1 MRRVVLL
8 LALAGLTALALPG
21 STAALPPTPQPSCSP
36 SPCSAWH
43 NTNVTVSW
51 PAPPA
56 GVSVAGG
63 CGQVT
68 VSQDTSGTPV
78 GCTWR
83 ENVTGETV
91 SSGVVVRR
99 DTTPPS
105 VSSSPERGPD
115 KGEWYNRPVSV
126 SFTGGDALSGV
137 ASCTS
142 GSYSGPDTGA
152 GSVGGSC
159 TDYAGNTRSSSFAIK
174 YDATAPSVEA
184 RPDRKPNA
192 QGWYNRRVSVAF
204 VGSDATSGVESCAPA
219 VTYSGPDADKTA
231 VSGTCV
237 DKAANASPPVAYE
250 LRYDTRPPALAQ
262 VKAEITSRG
271 IVLRWKASA
280 DSRTFGVERRPGLKG
295 AKPTTVYTGTA
306 LTFTDRR
313 LQKGVKYRYT
323 VTAYDEAG
331 NAAARGLAVKSDLT
345 TKAAARRPA
354 TRGAAR
360 PALLGPA
367 VNARVTAPPVLRW
380 SAVRNATYY
389 NVQLFRNGK
398 KILTTWPA
406 STSFKLRQSWRY
418 DGRRQRLA
426 PGRYRWYVWPGF
438 GKRSANRYG
447 KLIGSRVF
455 VVAR

>member
-1 MRRVVLL
+1 VNRRLL
-8 LALAGLTALALPG
+8 LLLVLAGLTALAVPS
-21 STAALPPTPQPSCSP
+21 STSAIPPAPQASCSP
-36 SPCSAWH
+36 APCEGWH
-43 NTNVTVSW
+43 NTSVTVSW
-51 PAPPA
+51 AAPPA
-56 GVSVAGG
+56 GVTATG
-63 CGQVT
+63 CGGAT
-68 VSQDTSGTPV
+68 VSQDTAGV
-78 GCTWR
+78 GVSCTWSDGSGS
-83 ENVTGETV
+83 VMSTV
-91 SSGVVVRR
+91 IVRK
-99 DTTPPS
+99 DSTPPS

-159 TDYAGNTRSSSFAIK
+159 TDYAGNTRSSSFGLK
-174 YDATAPSVEA
+174 YDATPPSVEA
-184 RPDRKPNA
+184 KPDRQPNA
-192 QGWYNRRVSVAF
+192 KGWYNRRVSVAF

-237 DKAANASPPVAYE
+237 DKAANASSAVAYE
-250 LRYDTRPPALAQ
+250 LRYDTRPPVLAQ
-262 VKAEITSRG
+262 VKAEITTRG
-271 IVLRWKASA
+271 AVLRWKASA
-280 DSRTFGVERRPGLKG
+280 DSLTFGIERRPGLRG
-295 AKPTTVYTGTA
+295 AKPSIVYTGPA
-306 LTFTDRR
+306 RTFTDRR
-313 LQKGVKYRYT
+313 LRKGVKYRYT

-331 NAAARGLAVKSDLT
+331 NGAVRGLAVRSDLT
-345 TKAAARRPA
+345 KRAAARRPA
-354 TRGAAR
+354 TRPAAR

-367 VNARVTAPPVLRW
+367 VNARVTAPPLLRW
-380 SAVRNATYY
+380 TAVRNATYY

-406 STSFKLRQSWRY
+406 STSFRLTQSWRY
-418 DGRRQRLA
+418 DGRAQRLA
-426 PGRYRWYVWPGF
+426 PGRYRWYVWPGL

-447 KLIGSRVF
+447 KLIGSRTF